1 MSKALLEYR
10 NFGLSNYS
18 KENSTRTNLVSDV
31 SFSVLPGK
39 LTALIGLS
47 GSGKTLCATAP
58 LKLWTFDFIPI
69 TSGEILFSEQNES
82 SINLLNATEKE
93 LQKIRGKKIAFVFQ
107 EAAANLNPTKTI
119 GNHLIDTLL
128 FNGEQTSEQAR
139 QNAIKQLESVGL
151 TPPGRFMQAFP
162 HQLSGGQKQR
172 VLIAL
177 ALCTEPS
184 ILIADEPTSSLD
196 SVNQID
202 ILHLLKAL
210 SAKQALGILFI
221 THNINLVEQFADFCV
236 VLENGNV
243 VESGEV
249 PTILANPTSRAAQ
262 QLIENRI
269 SGKNSASLKQSGSE
283 KNATMHHEVLL
294 ETKQLS
300 FSFVQSANTFDTDAA
315 QIKALNNINLELR
328 SGITTGIAG
337 ESGSGKSTLIRC
349 LAGLIEPQQGQ
360 VECNGKSLSSFSN
373 EDWRIFRKRVQIV
386 FQDSYL
392 SLNPFMRVEQSLLE
406 AIRFHNP
413 DLTKAECI
421 RMLINLLDRVHLAA
435 DTVKRKPH
443 QLSGGQRQRCNI
455 VRALASNPDILLF
468 DEAVSALDTV
478 TQFQILNLIADLKKE
493 KARAIAFVSHDIDAL
508 CYICD
513 EIAVMHKGEFVDVGY
528 MEYLLNAPQAE
539 YTRKLVSSG
548 FNAID

>member
-1 MSKALLEYR
+1 
-10 NFGLSNYS
+10 
-18 KENSTRTNLVSDV
+18 
-31 SFSVLPGK
+31 
-39 LTALIGLS
+39 
-47 GSGKTLCATAP
+47 
-58 LKLWTFDFIPI
+58 
-69 TSGEILFSEQNES
+69 
-82 SINLLNATEKE
+82 
-93 LQKIRGKKIAFVFQ
+93 
-107 EAAANLNPTKTI
+107 
-119 GNHLIDTLL
+119 
-128 FNGEQTSEQAR
+128 
-139 QNAIKQLESVGL
+139 
-151 TPPGRFMQAFP
+151 MQAFP

-177 ALCTEPS
+177 ALCTQPS

-210 SAKQALGILFI
+210 STEQALGILFI

-283 KNATMHHEVLL
+283 KNAPMHHEVLL

-300 FSFVQSANTFDTDAA
+300 ISFVQSANTFDTEAA

-360 VECNGKSLSSFSN
+360 VECIGKSLSNFSN
-373 EDWRIFRKRVQIV
+373 DDWRIFRKRVQIV

-392 SLNPFMRVEQSLLE
+392 SLNPLMSVEQSLLE

-413 DLTKAECI
+413 ELTKAECI
-421 RMLINLLDRVHLAA
+421 RMLINLLDRVHLSANLL
-435 DTVKRKPH
+435 KRKPH

-513 EIAVMHKGEFVDVGY
+513 EIAVMHKGAFVEFGD
-528 MEYLLNAPQAE
+528 MNYLLNAPKAE
-539 YTRKLVSSG
+539 YTRQLVSSG
-548 FNAID
+548 FNAIV

>member
-1 MSKALLEYR
+1 MSMALLEYR
-10 NFGLSNYS
+10 NFGLSIQV
-18 KENSTRTNLVSDV
+18 KENPTQTTLINNV

-39 LTALIGLS
+39 ITALIGRS

-58 LKLWTFDFIPI
+58 LKLWPSDFIPI
-69 TSGEILFSEQNES
+69 TTGEILFSEQNETS
-82 SINLLNATEKE
+82 KNLLNASEKE
-93 LQKIRGKKIAFVFQ
+93 IQKIRGAKIAFVFQ

-119 GNHLIDTLL
+119 GNHLIDTLI
-128 FNGEQTSEQAR
+128 FSCEQTPEQAR
-139 QNAIKQLESVGL
+139 QNAITQLNSVGL
-151 TPPGRFMQAFP
+151 SPPGRFMQAFP

-177 ALCTEPS
+177 ALCTQPS

-196 SVNQID
+196 SANEID
-202 ILHLLKAL
+202 VLHLLKAL
-210 SAKQALGILFI
+210 STNQGLGILFV

-269 SGKNSASLKQSGSE
+269 SNKNSASLKQSESE
-283 KNATMHHEVLL
+283 KNANMHHEVLL

-300 FSFVQSANTFDTDAA
+300 ISFVQSANTFDTDAT

-349 LAGLIEPQQGQ
+349 LAGLIEPQEGQ
-360 VECNGKSLSSFSN
+360 IKYDGKSLSSFSN

-392 SLNPFMRVEQSLLE
+392 SLNPIMSVEQSLLE

-413 DLTKAECI
+413 DLTKAACM
-421 RMLINLLDRVHLAA
+421 RMLINLLDRVHLSS
-435 DTVKRKPH
+435 DTVKRRPH

-455 VRALASNPDILLF
+455 VRALASNPDVLLF
-468 DEAVSALDTV
+468 DEAVSALDSA

-508 CYICD
+508 CYLCD
-513 EIAVMHKGEFVDVGY
+513 EIAIMYKGGIVDDGY
-528 MEYLLNAPQAE
+528 IEYVLNTPQDE
-539 YTRKLVSSG
+539 NTRKLVSSG
-548 FNAID
+548 FNAFM

>member
-1 MSKALLEYR
+1 MSTALLEYR
-10 NFGLSNYS
+10 NFGLSMYA

-39 LTALIGLS
+39 ITALIGLS
-47 GSGKTLCATAP
+47 GSGKTLCANAP
-58 LKLWTFDFIPI
+58 LKLWPSDFIPI
-69 TSGEILFSEQNES
+69 TAGEILFSEQNES
-82 SINLLNATEKE
+82 SINLLNATDKE
-93 LQKIRGKKIAFVFQ
+93 LQIIRGKKIAFVFQ

-119 GNHLIDTLL
+119 GNHLMDTLL

-139 QNAIKQLESVGL
+139 QNAITQLLSVGL
-151 TPPGRFMQAFP
+151 TPAGRFMQAFP

-177 ALCTEPS
+177 ALCTQPS

-210 SAKQALGILFI
+210 STEQALGILFI

-269 SGKNSASLKQSGSE
+269 SGKNSTSSKQSGSE

-294 ETKQLS
+294 ETKKLS
-300 FSFVQSANTFDTDAA
+300 ISFMQSANTFDTDAA

-360 VECNGKSLSSFSN
+360 VECIGKSLSNFSN
-373 EDWRIFRKRVQIV
+373 DDWRIFRKRVQIV

-392 SLNPFMRVEQSLLE
+392 SLNPLMSVEQSLLE

-413 DLTKAECI
+413 ELTKAECI
-421 RMLINLLDRVHLAA
+421 RMLINLLDRVHLSANLL
-435 DTVKRKPH
+435 KRKPH

-508 CYICD
+508 WYICD
-513 EIAVMHKGEFVDVGY
+513 EIAVMHKGAFVEFGD
-528 MEYLLNAPQAE
+528 MNYLLNAPKAE
-539 YTRKLVSSG
+539 YTRQLVSSG
-548 FNAID
+548 FNAIV

>member
-1 MSKALLEYR
+1 MSTALLEYR
-10 NFGLSNYS
+10 NFGLSMYA
-18 KENSTRTNLVSDV
+18 KEISTRINLVSDV

-39 LTALIGLS
+39 ITALIGLS
-47 GSGKTLCATAP
+47 GSGKTLCANAP
-58 LKLWTFDFIPI
+58 LKLWPSDFIPI
-69 TSGEILFSEQNES
+69 TAGEILFSEQNES
-82 SINLLNATEKE
+82 SINLLNATDKE
-93 LQKIRGKKIAFVFQ
+93 LQIIRGKKIAFVFQ

-119 GNHLIDTLL
+119 GNHLMDTLL
-128 FNGEQTSEQAR
+128 FNGEQTLEQAR
-139 QNAIKQLESVGL
+139 QSAITQLLSVGL
-151 TPPGRFMQAFP
+151 TPAGRFMQAFP

-177 ALCTEPS
+177 ALCTQPS

-210 SAKQALGILFI
+210 STKHALGILFI
-221 THNINLVEQFADFCV
+221 THNINLVEKFADFCV

-269 SGKNSASLKQSGSE
+269 SGKNSTSSKQSGSE

-294 ETKQLS
+294 ETKKLS
-300 FSFVQSANTFDTDAA
+300 ISFMQSANTFDTDAA

-349 LAGLIEPQQGQ
+349 FAGLIEPQQGQ
-360 VECNGKSLSSFSN
+360 VECNGKSLSNFSN

-392 SLNPFMRVEQSLLE
+392 SLNPLMSVEQSLLE

-413 DLTKAECI
+413 ELTKAECI
-421 RMLINLLDRVHLAA
+421 RMLINLLDRVHLSANML
-435 DTVKRKPH
+435 KRKPH

-508 CYICD
+508 WYICD
-513 EIAVMHKGEFVDVGY
+513 EIAVMHKGAFVEFGD
-528 MEYLLNAPQAE
+528 MNYLLNAPKAE
-539 YTRKLVSSG
+539 YTRQLVSSG
-548 FNAID
+548 FNAIV